1 MGKGWIGALLLWA
14 AGLMAAA
21 GTGGARAD
29 TAPSRQSLD
38 DAWWTG
44 PMLANSAHTLP
55 QGHVLIES
63 YLYDAIS
70 GKTNTVNSLS
80 YLLYGATDWLTLGLV
95 PTAGY
100 ASLRDGPDRAGPKW
114 GDTEL
119 RAQLRIAALD
129 AERGIPDVAV
139 ALIETVPTGKY
150 DRLARAG
157 DGFGGG
163 ATGTALALYS
173 QMVWWMPNGR
183 ILRTRLDLQ
192 GGVWNDTRV
201 SGVSVYGTG
210 PDFQGRARPG
220 NRYSI
225 DAALEY
231 SVTREWVLA
240 LDVIASHGN
249 GAIALGFEGTSPV
262 LLHSGSSDG
271 VGFAP
276 ALEYNV
282 SSNLGF
288 LAGLR
293 VLPAGHNSKASL
305 TPAIAINYVM

>member
-1 MGKGWIGALLLWA
+1 MGKGWIGALLLWS

-100 ASLRDGPDRAGPKW
+100 ASLRDGPDSAGPKW

-129 AERGIPDVAV
+129 AERGH
-139 ALIETVPTGKY
+139 TGC
-150 DRLARAG
+150 R
-157 DGFGGG
+157 GG
-163 ATGTALALYS
+163 ADRNRA
-173 QMVWWMPNGR
+173 NGK
-183 ILRTRLDLQ
+183 I
-192 GGVWNDTRV
+192 
-201 SGVSVYGTG
+201 
-210 PDFQGRARPG
+210 
-220 NRYSI
+220 
-225 DAALEY
+225 
-231 SVTREWVLA
+231 
-240 LDVIASHGN
+240 
-249 GAIALGFEGTSPV
+249 
-262 LLHSGSSDG
+262 
-271 VGFAP
+271 
-276 ALEYNV
+276 
-282 SSNLGF
+282 
-288 LAGLR
+288 
-293 VLPAGHNSKASL
+293 
-305 TPAIAINYVM
+305 